1 MKKENEEIKKATKF
15 LKTAK
20 GQIDGILKMIENER
34 YCIDISN
41 QILASSA
48 LLKKANLLI
57 LKQHMNS
64 CLVNAIHEDGGEE
77 KIEEL
82 LMILSKTMGK

>member
-1 MKKENEEIKKATKF
+1 MKKDYDEIKKAIKL
-15 LKTAK
+15 LKTSK
-20 GQIDGILKMIENER
+20 GQIDGILNMIDNER
-34 YCIDISN
+34 YCIDVSN

-64 CLVNAIHEDGGEE
+64 CLVDAINNDNGEE
-77 KIEEL
+77 KINEIIG
-82 LMILSKTMGK
+82 ILSKIMDK

>member
-1 MKKENEEIKKATKF
+1 MKKDSDEIKKAIKL
-15 LKTAK
+15 LKTSK
-20 GQIDGILKMIENER
+20 GQIDGILNMIDNER
-34 YCIDISN
+34 YCIDVSN

-64 CLVNAIHEDGGEE
+64 CLLDAISNDNGEE
-77 KIEEL
+77 KINEIIG
-82 LMILSKTMGK
+82 ILSKIMDK